1 MSLKQ
6 QAKPFLFGAAV
17 GAIAL
22 ITTGF
27 SMGWV
32 VTSGSARATA
42 ALMSERA
49 VKDQLV
55 PICVHQFRFEADS
68 ASKLAKLRDLG
79 EWQREGFVK
88 AEGWAT
94 MPGSNSPAAGV
105 ARECAARISEIAS

>member
-6 QAKPFLFGAAV
+6 YAKPFLFGAAV
-17 GAIAL
+17 GAL
-22 ITTGF
+22 VLMTVGF

-32 VTSGSARATA
+32 VTSGSASATA
-42 ALMSERA
+42 TQLSERA

-55 PICVHQFRFEADS
+55 PICVHQFSFEADS
-68 ASKLAKLRDLG
+68 ASKLVKLRGMG

-94 MPGSNSPAAGV
+94 MPGSDSPATGV